1 MLFGYGMGIHAHI
14 PFPTRITRVHGFG
27 ETGRVSSISLACIT
41 HHVNRYAVAAW
52 GGISDDD
59 YCHFTSFATKEVIS
73 AAFILESNFPSLL
86 YMIPTGLSDSKHPEW
101 GSWGGRYGPVAFG
114 EGHFADSVGTVV
126 DESGRMI
133 MGSHVTVWRRQEASF
148 QRDFA
153 ARMK

>member
-1 MLFGYGMGIHAHI
+1 
-14 PFPTRITRVHGFG
+14 
-27 ETGRVSSISLACIT
+27 
-41 HHVNRYAVAAW
+41 
-52 GGISDDD
+52 
-59 YCHFTSFATKEVIS
+59 
-73 AAFILESNFPSLL
+73 
-86 YMIPTGLSDSKHPEW
+86 MIPTGLSDSKHPEW

-153 ARMK
+153 ARMKWLTASEFSGANHASVAVVNGDKSRRRTEITVEPGQEVMPEAVDSCDPDGDSLSFKWWQYFGL